1 MKSIRIILL
10 AVSLTV
16 TASAWAQN
24 GRAEHQNNWFVGA
37 GAGINFGFDGQK
49 YNGREFSH
57 NGAGT
62 AADFYIGK
70 YFSDRLGFRVGYQG
84 FKISNHFTD
93 YGRDNFHYAHA
104 DFIFRAG
111 NLFTPYVHAGYAHLA
126 NGTPAAGLGFMLPI
140 QVGRRVSIVP
150 DFKATAFNGAA
161 FSDGIRKL
169 GINLSATIG
178 IQIALG
184 SVKKAAAAPAVPAE
198 PVQYTEIASTRKEEV
213 TPAEKAED
221 KAEERVEE
229 KVVEEVREY
238 PSFTG
243 TAFFEFNS
251 YTIDASAKTVL
262 DAALA
267 FLRKYPDSAVRIEG
281 HADNTGSEQ
290 FNLTLSAERAQ
301 NVADYFV
308 RMGIEPSRI
317 HCEGYGETRPA
328 VPNDTPTGRARN
340 RRVEIII
347 KTR

>member
-24 GRAEHQNNWFVGA
+24 GRAEHQSNWFVGA

-62 AADFYIGK
+62 AADLYFGK

-184 SVKKAAAAPAVPAE
+184 SVKKATAAPATPAE
-198 PVQYTEIASTRKEEV
+198 PVQYTEITSTRKEEV
-213 TPAEKAED
+213 APAE

-229 KVVEEVREY
+229 KVVEKVRES

-243 TAFFEFNS
+243 TAYFESNS
-251 YTIDASAKTVL
+251 YTIDAAAKRVL
-262 DAALA
+262 DKALA
-267 FLRKYPDSAVRIEG
+267 FLRKYPDSTALIEG
-281 HADNTGSEQ
+281 HADSTGTEQ
-290 FNLTLSAERAQ
+290 LNQTLSANRAQ

-308 RMGIEPSRI
+308 RLGIDPSRI
-317 HCEGYGETRPA
+317 SCESYGETRPTA
-328 VPNDTPTGRARN
+328 PNITREGRASN
-340 RRVEIII
+340 RRVVITI
-347 KTR
+347 KTE